1 MDAHSI
7 IRSMA
12 ADADLSMR
20 EISRMMGKSPNYI
33 GAMFGQDST
42 PRADTLAEIAGA
54 CGFRVVL
61 TDGAHEYELT
71 PGKPPGGA
79 AVTVEVRKKGGGLV
93 YHRHRVGAPGSD

>member
-20 EISRMMGKSPNYI
+20 EISRMIGKSPNYI

-54 CGFRVVL
+54 CGFKVVL
-61 TDGAHEYELT
+61 TDGSHEYELT
-71 PGKPPGGA
+71 PGKPSRGA
-79 AVTVEVRKKGGGLV
+79 AVTVEVKKNDGGLV
-93 YHRHRVGAPGSD
+93 YYRHRLGAPGTD